1 MNAKEWKKKVCV
13 EPKNGYE
20 RLSAEERERMN
31 AYCTAYKAFLD
42 AGKTERECV
51 QESGWPRRRA
61 SAPTSG
67 AWRSRPGTGCS
78 STTAARC

>member
-51 QESGWPRRRA
+51 QESVRLAEAAGFRPYV
-61 SAPTSG
+61 
-67 AWRSRPGTGCS
+67 RSM
-78 STTAARC
+78 A